1 MGVMLWN
8 SSKRGKCLHASM
20 ASYWAADRRSWRC
33 RRRQRPGRADPTG
46 RAGRGDGR
54 GDARWVAQVG
64 VPIRATVVLDT
75 HTVALDDVVFERA
88 VALRTPGG
96 AEVAPTRVEGV
107 KGGGHHRQAVVVFP
121 AVTEQGT
128 VRMVVRNVGGIA
140 ERVFV
145 WE

>member
-1 MGVMLWN
+1 MHRWLRIGL
-8 SSKRGKCLHASM
+8 LI
-20 ASYWAADRRSWRC
+20 AALGSADSVSAQGALT
-33 RRRQRPGRADPTG
+33 QRDGQGAVTVVVTL
-46 RAGRGDGR
+46 AGLP
-54 GDARWVAQVG
+54 QVG

-96 AEVAPTRVEGV
+96 VEVAPTRVEGV

-121 AVTEQGT
+121 PVTELGT

-140 ERVFV
+140 ERSFA
-145 WE
+145 WEQPAAQ

>member
-1 MGVMLWN
+1 MRAWLRVGILVVALGSAGGVRAQDALT
-8 SSKRGKCLHASM
+8 
-20 ASYWAADRRSWRC
+20 RRDG
-33 RRRQRPGRADPTG
+33 QGVVTVVVTL
-46 RAGRGDGR
+46 AGLPQ
-54 GDARWVAQVG
+54 AG

-88 VALRTPGG
+88 VALRTPEG

-121 AVTEQGT
+121 PVAEQGT
-128 VRMVVRNVGGIA
+128 VRMVVRNVGGIG

-145 WE
+145 WERPTVP